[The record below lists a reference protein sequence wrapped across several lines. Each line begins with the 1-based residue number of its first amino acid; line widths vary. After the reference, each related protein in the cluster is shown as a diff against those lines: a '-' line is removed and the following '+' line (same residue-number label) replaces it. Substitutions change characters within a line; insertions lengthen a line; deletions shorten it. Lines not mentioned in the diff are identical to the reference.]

1 MTKKTAL
8 TKPCKQRASMFQPV
22 SFNKLFVQKQELPEK
37 KGTEVSN
44 RKVPNLADLP
54 GLVAANV

>member
-1 MTKKTAL
+1 
-8 TKPCKQRASMFQPV
+8 MFQPV